1 MTELIFY
8 ANAYLKYGEAQVVSA
23 DECDIVLYRDQIEV
37 RPASLR
43 WRPKIV
49 SR

>member
-8 ANAYLKYGEAQVVSA
+8 ANAYLKNCEAQVVSA
-23 DECDIVLYRDQIEV
+23 VERDIVLDRDQIEV
-37 RPASLR
+37 RPASRR

>member
-1 MTELIFY
+1 MTELLFY
-8 ANAYLKYGEAQVVSA
+8 TDAYLRNCEAQVVSA
-23 DECDIVLYRDQIEV
+23 DERDIVLDRDQIEV